1 MYGTRILK
9 RQIGSDARQLREHHQ
24 PRPGP
29 AVHRAELRAAGEL
42 SALHD
47 SGQGAGGHRG
57 AGERPRQARS
67 DGAGGRGVGDPRQAG
82 PAGPRGRRRAAR
94 KARPRPLPSAA
105 PGGPPEDPEQAA
117 NRALSAAAEEKN
129 RTRGDRYER
138 ALEAAI
144 DAAEDPEFAK
154 PVSEELVGP
163 LLAAARQD
171 PETLLG
177 RLAEVYSGAS
187 TRELQAKLGRVLA
200 VANVWGRIS
209 ADGDR

>member
-9 RQIGSDARQLREHHQ
+9 RQIGSDARQLENTINRDLVRPFIELNFGPQ
-24 PRPGP
+24 ENYPRFMIPVKEPEDIGALANALDKLVP
-29 AVHRAELRAAGEL
+29 MGLEAEASVIRDKLGLPDPEDDAELLEK
-42 SALHD
+42 
-47 SGQGAGGHRG
+47 
-57 AGERPRQARS
+57 P
-67 DGAGGRGVGDPRQAG
+67 
-82 PAGPRGRRRAAR
+82 PAPA
-94 KARPRPLPSAA
+94 PMAA

-129 RTRGDRYER
+129 RARGDRYER